1 MSGRAL
7 PSQAWPQLRAVP
19 LLASLPDARLRVLW
33 DASLARDYAAGEVV
47 KMAGAPADR
56 LLLLLRGRVCASTV
70 TSHGRMLRLGAW
82 RAPCALDKIAVLDGR
97 GHTATLHTQEP
108 SSVRSVSR
116 GQFLD
121 LVDDAASVRTH
132 VFAILGDQ
140 VRRQHQMRATITLP
154 AEARV
159 ATWLLDTATMGA
171 NPTSVA
177 LPGSQHA
184 LAELLDLSR
193 VTVNRALNRLQR
205 EGLITVGRQSI
216 AILAPELLALRARD
230 VSPAPHDGV
239 WCLRSSDG
247 GRCRR

>member
-7 PSQAWPQLRAVP
+7 PSRAWHQLRAVP
-19 LLASLPDARLRVLW
+19 LLASLPDGRLRSLW

-56 LLLLLRGRVCASTV
+56 LLLLLRGRVSASVV
-70 TSHGRMLRLGAW
+70 TQDGRVLRLGEW
-82 RAPCALDKIAVLDGR
+82 PAPCALDKVAVLDGG
-97 GHTATLHTQEP
+97 GHTATLHAQAP
-108 SSVRSVSR
+108 SCVRSVPR

-121 LVDDAASVRTH
+121 LVDDAAAVRAH

-140 VRRQHQMRATITLP
+140 VRRQHHMRAIITLP

-159 ATWLLDTATMGA
+159 ATWLIDAATTGA
-171 NPTSVA
+171 DPASVA

-193 VTVNRALNRLQR
+193 VTVNRTLNRLQR
-205 EGLITVGRQSI
+205 EGLIAVRRRSI
-216 AILAPELLALRARD
+216 AILAPEVLALRA
-230 VSPAPHDGV
+230 AGE
-239 WCLRSSDG
+239 RS
-247 GRCRR
+247 GRVNRPGAQSARRRPPG